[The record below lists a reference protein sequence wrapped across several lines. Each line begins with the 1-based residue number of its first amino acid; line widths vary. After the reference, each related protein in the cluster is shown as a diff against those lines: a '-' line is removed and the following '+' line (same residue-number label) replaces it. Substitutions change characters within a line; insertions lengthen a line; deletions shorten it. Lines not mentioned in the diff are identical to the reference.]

1 MNRIKISPLA
11 MAATQE
17 NHSDGSNGRTG
28 RGQSFLPAGQGGTLG
43 NHQASVF
50 VPMHYEKNYAYPLVV
65 WMHSADQTASEV
77 HEIMPRIS
85 KRNYVAVSPE
95 IKLSADS
102 FSDSFSDDG
111 PCVIA
116 TREAVV
122 AAIDTAKT
130 QFNINPQRIFIAGFG
145 TGATTAFSVA
155 LEFPELFAGV
165 LAMNGPLP
173 TDNAPLSQWE
183 RSRKLPVFWAH
194 CRRSENFEQP
204 QLCRQ
209 LRLLHIAGFSLTLR
223 QYPGADSI
231 SDGLLADANRWIME
245 SVNTK
250 PSNHPPHAK

>member
-11 MAATQE
+11 MTATQE
-17 NHSDGSNGRTG
+17 KHSDDPSG
-28 RGQSFLPAGQGGTLG
+28 RGQAFLPAVQGGVDR
-43 NHQASVF
+43 NHDASVF

-65 WMHSADQTASEV
+65 WMHSAGQSASEV
-77 HEIMPRIS
+77 HDVMPRIS
-85 KRNYVAVSPE
+85 RRNYVAVSPE
-95 IKLSADS
+95 MKSQHAIFADEIANE
-102 FSDSFSDDG
+102 G
-111 PCVIA
+111 HCVMA

-122 AAIDTAKT
+122 AAIDVAKE
-130 QFNINPQRIFIAGFG
+130 QFNINPHRIFIAGFG
-145 TGATTAFSVA
+145 SGATTAFSVA

-194 CRRSENFEQP
+194 CRRSEQFEQP
-204 QLCRQ
+204 ELCRQ

-223 QYPGADSI
+223 QYPGGDCI
-231 SDGLLADANRWIME
+231 SNALLADANRWIME
-245 SVNTK
+245 SVTTK

>member
-11 MAATQE
+11 MTATQATQGDRQ
-17 NHSDGSNGRTG
+17 SDHR
-28 RGQSFLPAGQGGTLG
+28 QPLAAQGQGGSRC
-43 NHQASVF
+43 NHHASVF

-65 WMHSADQTASEV
+65 WMPSADHGTDEV
-77 HEIMPRIS
+77 HDIMPRIS

-95 IKLSADS
+95 IESTESVFAQSKQ
-102 FSDSFSDDG
+102 
-111 PCVIA
+111 PMIA
-116 TREAVV
+116 AREAVV
-122 AAIDTAKT
+122 AAIETAKAR
-130 QFNINPQRIFIAGFG
+130 FNINPQRIFIAGFG
-145 TGATTAFSVA
+145 SGATAAFSIA

-173 TDNAPLSQWE
+173 TDGAPLAQWE

-194 CRRSENFEQP
+194 CRQSDQFEQP
-204 QLCRQ
+204 QLCQQ

-223 QYPGADSI
+223 QYPGGDCI

-250 PSNHPPHAK
+250 PTIHPPRAK